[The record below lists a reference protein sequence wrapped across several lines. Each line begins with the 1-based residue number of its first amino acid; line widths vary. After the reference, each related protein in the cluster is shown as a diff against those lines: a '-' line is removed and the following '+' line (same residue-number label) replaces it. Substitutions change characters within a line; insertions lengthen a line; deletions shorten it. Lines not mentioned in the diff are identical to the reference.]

1 MLHSPLPLLP
11 TTRTKPFIEQQS
23 ADSAYSG
30 EERWRSEGVQV
41 GGIRSKRGVVGM
53 WFDKDYDVQGP
64 VGPTAFWKLS
74 DRTMKVGS
82 VDSDSGSELE
92 VAAESDSES
101 NSS

>member
-1 MLHSPLPLLP
+1 M
-11 TTRTKPFIEQQS
+11 
-23 ADSAYSG
+23 
-30 EERWRSEGVQV
+30 QV

-74 DRTMKVGS
+74 DRTMKVDS

-92 VAAESDSES
+92 VEADSDWESG
-101 NSS
+101 SS